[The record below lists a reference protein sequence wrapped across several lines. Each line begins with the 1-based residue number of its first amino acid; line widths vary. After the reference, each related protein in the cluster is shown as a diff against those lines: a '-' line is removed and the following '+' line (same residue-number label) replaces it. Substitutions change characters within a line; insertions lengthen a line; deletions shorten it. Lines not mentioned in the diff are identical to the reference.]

1 MGLITITLPIHRE
14 NPYSTSSGVL
24 QYDGKLFF
32 SSLLLNLFISPVPI
46 FRVQIRNIFSF
57 EVIPYKHD
65 VRTGEIRSHLI
76 QYFIPDRTL
85 NYSSSGPSQPLVIH
99 SSYTRYGTSTFS
111 TLAHFSSQTFK
122 ACKINEFFKSTDTL
136 AEKSVKIIWILGCY
150 NTSASGKAIQLQ

>member
-1 MGLITITLPIHRE
+1 MGLITITLPIRRE

-32 SSLLLNLFISPVPI
+32 RSLLLNLFISPVPI
-46 FRVQIRNIFSF
+46 FRVQIKNIFSF

-76 QYFIPDRTL
+76 QYFIPDKTL
-85 NYSSSGPSQPLVIH
+85 NYSSSGPSQPLVIR
-99 SSYTRYGTSTFS
+99 SSYTRYGTSRFS

-122 ACKINEFFKSTDTL
+122 ACKINELKSTDAL
-136 AEKSVKIIWILGCY
+136 AEKSVKII
-150 NTSASGKAIQLQ
+150 